1 MKKCP
6 KCSKIDE
13 SGSIRF
19 CESCGTELF
28 FVNRFETANVVDS
41 ILTLYFSGTGN
52 TKYIAKL
59 LSKNMNAKC
68 HSIEEDVDFA
78 EAIKMNGTIAFCYP
92 IYMSRV
98 PRIMREFI
106 SQHMELL
113 EGKKIIIIC
122 TQLALSG
129 DGTRAFVVLFPQN
142 HVEVIYTEH
151 FFMPNNVSNMAI
163 LPMASDK
170 SMKKYALR
178 SQRKMHIV
186 CEHIKAGK
194 IRKRGFSLFSRF
206 LGLFQGMFM
215 GTMEVRANKTVKV
228 ANICTQCGICVA
240 VCPMDNLALDS
251 ASVTHKQNCTM
262 CYRCINKC
270 PHGTITVFWHG
281 KVKERYAWREVQ

>member
-6 KCSKIDE
+6 KCSKVDE
-13 SGSIRF
+13 SDSVRF

-28 FVNRFETANVVDS
+28 FMNRFEATNVIDS

-52 TKYIAKL
+52 TKYIAEFF
-59 LSKNMNAKC
+59 SKNMDAKC
-68 HSIEEDVDFA
+68 HSIEDDANFA
-78 EAIKMNGTIAFCYP
+78 EDIKAHGIIAFCYP
-92 IYMSRV
+92 VYMSRV
-98 PRIMREFI
+98 PRIMREFV
-106 SQHMELL
+106 SQHMKLL
-113 EGKKIIIIC
+113 EGKKIIILC

-129 DGTRAFVVLFPQN
+129 DGTRAFAVLFPKN

-170 SMKKYALR
+170 SMKMYALR

-186 CEHIKAGK
+186 CENIKAGK

-206 LGLFQGMFM
+206 LGLFQGVFM
-215 GTMEVRANKTVKV
+215 GTMEKRANKTVKV
-228 ANICTQCGICVA
+228 ANNCTQCGVCVA
-240 VCPMDNLALDS
+240 VCPMGNLVPDS
-251 ASVTHKQNCTM
+251 TSITHKQNCTM

-270 PHGTITVFWHG
+270 PQRAITVFIRKKPKKQYTG
-281 KVKERYAWREVQ
+281 IRG